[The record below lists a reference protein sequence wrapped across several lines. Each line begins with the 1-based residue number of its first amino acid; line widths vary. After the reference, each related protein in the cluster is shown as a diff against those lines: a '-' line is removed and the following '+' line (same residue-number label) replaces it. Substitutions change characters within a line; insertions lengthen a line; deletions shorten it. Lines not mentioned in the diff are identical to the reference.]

1 MTAIPLVDLR
11 TQYHH
16 LKADID
22 AAIAAVLERGQFVL
36 GPEVEAFE
44 GEMAA
49 YCGTRHAI
57 GVASGTDALE
67 LALRACGVGP
77 GDEVMTTA
85 LSFFAT
91 VEAIVAVGAHPIFVD
106 VEPVTYTMNPAQ
118 VAAKV
123 TAKTK
128 ALIPVHLYGH
138 PCAMDQ
144 LMPLARVHQLKV
156 IEDCAQAIGAEWG
169 DTRVGGFG
177 DAGCLSFYPTK
188 NLAGYGDGGMVV
200 TNDDAVAER
209 IRVLRV
215 HGGHRRYTHELIGMN
230 SRLDELQ
237 AAVLRVKLRHLE
249 AWTTARRRHAELY
262 TRSFHAA
269 GAQHITVPRERPGAR
284 HVYHLYSIR
293 LAHRD
298 QVHEILTKQKIEAQ
312 VCYPSTLPAQPA
324 LKPWGVA
331 ADRFPIAEA
340 VTSDILSL
348 PMYPELTLP
357 LIEEVVRA
365 VMQGVNSR

>member
-11 TQYHH
+11 AQYHQ
-16 LKADID
+16 LKAEID

-49 YCGTRHAI
+49 YGGTRHAI

-77 GDEVMTTA
+77 RDEVITTA

-91 VEAIVAVGAHPIFVD
+91 VEAIIAVGATPTFVD
-106 VEPVTYTMNPAQ
+106 VEPVTYTVNPAH
-118 VAAKV
+118 VAAKI
-123 TAKTK
+123 TPKTK

-138 PCAMDQ
+138 PCGMDQ
-144 LMPLARVHQLKV
+144 LLPLAKAHQLKV
-156 IEDCAQAIGAEWG
+156 IEDCAQAIGAEWAG
-169 DTRVGGFG
+169 TRVGGFG

-215 HGGHRRYTHELIGMN
+215 HGSRQRYTHELIGKN

-249 AWTTARRRHAELY
+249 AWTEARRRHAERY
-262 TRSFHAA
+262 TRAFHAA
-269 GAQHITVPRERPGAR
+269 GAQQITLPRERPGYR
-284 HVYHLYSIR
+284 HVYHLYAIR
-293 LAHRD
+293 LPHRD
-298 QVHEILTKQKIEAQ
+298 QVQELLAKHKIESQ

-324 LKPWGVA
+324 LKPWAIAG
-331 ADRFPIAEA
+331 RFPIAEA
-340 VTSDILSL
+340 VTSDILAL
-348 PMYPELTLP
+348 PMYPELTPP
-357 LIEEVVRA
+357 LIDEVVHT
-365 VMQGVNSR
+365 VLEGVRSR